1 VRKWLPR
8 LLLLAVV
15 AAVVLRFTVLR
26 PEPVPV
32 RVARV
37 ERARVESTVT
47 NSKAGSVR
55 ARRRAELA
63 PEASGRVVEI
73 RQREG
78 DRVEQ
83 GELLVRLDDATP
95 KAQLLLAEAGLRVA
109 EANADQACISRD
121 RAFRELARKRS
132 LAEKEIVSDDLLD
145 ALQSA
150 YQEADAS
157 CTALSAEAERA
168 QAAIVAARAD
178 LAKYSILAPF
188 AGVIAEQDVELG
200 EWITPSPPLLVAPAA
215 VDLIDPDSLYV
226 SAPMDEVDSARIRV
240 GQEAKVTVDSHP
252 GRVFAGRVV
261 RVAPYVLDIEAQ
273 NRTVEIE
280 VEFVDPAVG
289 AELLPGTSADVEV
302 VLEVHDPVLRIPTAA
317 LLEGDRVLVPEDGTL
332 EEREVQIGLKNW
344 EYAEVLGGLES
355 GQPVVVSLD
364 RLEVK
369 PGARVRIEEG
379 DGRAR

>member
-1 VRKWLPR
+1 
-8 LLLLAVV
+8 
-15 AAVVLRFTVLR
+15 
-26 PEPVPV
+26 VPV
-32 RVARV
+32 RVAV
-37 ERARVESTVT
+37 AERARVEATVT

-55 ARRRAELA
+55 ARRRAKLSA
-63 PEASGRVVEI
+63 EAGGRVVEL
-73 RQREG
+73 RHREG
-78 DRVEQ
+78 DHVEQ
-83 GELLVRLDDATP
+83 GELLLRLDDATP

-109 EANADQACISRD
+109 EASAAQGCISRD
-121 RAFRELARKRS
+121 RAFRELSRKRS

-150 YQEADAS
+150 YQEADAT
-157 CTALSAEAERA
+157 CTALRADAERA
-168 QAAIVAARAD
+168 QAGIAAARAD

-188 AGVIAEQDVELG
+188 SGVIAEQDVELG
-200 EWITPSPPLLVAPAA
+200 EWITPSPPLLVAPPA

-226 SAPMDEVDSARIRV
+226 SAPMDEVDSARIHI
-240 GQEAKVTVDSHP
+240 GQDSKVTVDSHP
-252 GRVFAGRVV
+252 GHVFAGRVV
-261 RVAPYVLDIEAQ
+261 RVAPYVLDVEAQ

-280 VEFVDPAVG
+280 VEFVDPSVG
-289 AELLPGTSADVEV
+289 SELLPGTSADVEV
-302 VLEVHDPVLRIPTAA
+302 VLEVRDPVLRIPTAA
-317 LLEGDRVLVPEDGTL
+317 LLEGGRVLVPVDGTL

-344 EYAEVLGGLES
+344 QYAEVLGGLES

>member
-1 VRKWLPR
+1 MRKWLPR

-15 AAVVLRFTVLR
+15 AGVVLRFTLLR

-37 ERARVESTVT
+37 ERARVEATVT

-55 ARRRAELA
+55 ARRRAKLSA
-63 PEASGRVVEI
+63 EAGGRVVEI
-73 RQREG
+73 RRREG
-78 DRVEQ
+78 DHVEQ

-95 KAQLLLAEAGLRVA
+95 KAQLLLAEAGRRVA
-109 EANADQACISRD
+109 DASAEQACISRD

-132 LAEKEIVSDDLLD
+132 LAEKEIVSDDVLD
-145 ALQSA
+145 ALQTA

-157 CTALSAEAERA
+157 CTALRADAERA

-200 EWITPSPPLLVAPAA
+200 EWITPSPPLLVAPPA

-240 GQEAKVTVDSHP
+240 GQDAKVTVDSYP

-261 RVAPYVLDIEAQ
+261 RVAPYVLDVEAQ

-280 VEFVDPAVG
+280 VEFADPAAG
-289 AELLPGTSADVEV
+289 PELLPGTSADVEV
-302 VLEVHDPVLRIPTAA
+302 VLEVRDPVLRIPTAA
-317 LLEGDRVLVPEDGTL
+317 LLEGGRVLVPQDGTL
-332 EEREVQIGLKNW
+332 EEREVAIGLKNW

-379 DGRAR
+379 DGRTR